1 MQEERKVI
9 QLIDSLNVGGAEM
22 MAVNIA
28 NSLTQSNQKT
38 FLCTTREE
46 GDLKKNLLP
55 EIEYLFL
62 NKRKTFDFSAVQ
74 LLIQFLKKN
83 DIKIIHA
90 HTTSLFF
97 SCLVKLLY
105 PSIKIVWH
113 NHTGA
118 NTKSDFK
125 RKLFLKSQLLFT
137 KKVINVSF
145 ELDEWVKQKLK
156 FNNSYFIQNFSNL
169 NHDLKITTL
178 KGHKDFRI
186 VCVAG
191 FRSEKNHLNLVQA
204 FKKVHSKIPE
214 ATLHLVGNLYET
226 TYTQSVYDLVET
238 NKLANQVYFYGAC
251 SDVSNIL
258 QQSSVG
264 VLSSDSEGLPV
275 SLLEYGMSNL
285 PIVVTDVGQC
295 STVLCKGK
303 YGTLVPV
310 KNAEALGN
318 AIIETLENKEESL
331 QKANLL
337 SEYMKVNYSKKA
349 ILKQIQ
355 EIYHSC

>member
-38 FLCTTREE
+38 FLCSTREE

-55 EIEYLFL
+55 EVEYLFL
-62 NKRKTFDFSAVQ
+62 NKKKTFDFSAVQ

-83 DIKIIHA
+83 DIKIIHV

-105 PSIKIVWH
+105 SPIKIVWH

-118 NTKSDFK
+118 NTNSDLK
-125 RKLFLKSQLLFT
+125 RKIFLKSQLFFT
-137 KKVINVSF
+137 SKVINVSF
-145 ELDEWVKQKLK
+145 ELNEWVKQKLK
-156 FNNSYFIQNFSNL
+156 FKNSYFIQNFSNL
-169 NHDLKITTL
+169 NSDLKRTTL

-204 FKKVHSKIPE
+204 FKKVQSKIPE
-214 ATLHLVGNLYET
+214 ATLHLVGKLYQSE
-226 TYTQSVYDLVET
+226 YTKSVYDLVELY
-238 NKLANQVYFYGAC
+238 KISDKVHFYGAC

-258 QQSSVG
+258 KQSSVG

-295 STVLCKGK
+295 STVLENGK
-303 YGTLVPV
+303 YGELVPI

-318 AIIETLENKEESL
+318 AIIKTLENKEESL
-331 QKANLL
+331 QKADLL
-337 SEYMKVNYSKKA
+337 SEYLKENYSKRV

-355 EIYHSC
+355 EIYYSC